1 LFGLPNLVRID
12 YQESFARMMASP
24 PSLPL
29 PKTIVLIGMMGAG
42 KTCIGR
48 HLAERL
54 DIPFIDADIEIAEA
68 AGCSVSEIFEVHGEA
83 AFRDGER
90 RVISRLLDMPVHV
103 LATGGG
109 AFMDEEVRR
118 LIKEKA
124 ISIWL
129 RADIDLLL
137 SRVLRR
143 NTRPLLKKGD
153 PRQIL
158 EKLIA
163 ERYPVYEK
171 AEIIVDSVD
180 APPEVTVENA
190 YNAVKSYLE
199 SRPDKTDLNDASQ
212 GAAR

>member
-1 LFGLPNLVRID
+1 
-12 YQESFARMMASP
+12 MASP
-24 PSLPL
+24 SSLPL

-48 HLAERL
+48 QLAERF
-54 DIPFIDADIEIAEA
+54 DIPFTDADSEIAEA
-68 AGCSVSEIFEVHGEA
+68 AGCSVSEIFDVHGEA

-90 RVISRLLDMPVHV
+90 RVISRLLDMPIHV

-109 AFMDEEVRR
+109 AFMDEETRH

-199 SRPDKTDLNDASQ
+199 SRPDKTNLNDDAQ
-212 GAAR
+212 GTAR

>member
-1 LFGLPNLVRID
+1 
-12 YQESFARMMASP
+12 MMASS
-24 PSLPL
+24 PSLSL

-42 KTCIGR
+42 KTCIGKR
-48 HLAERL
+48 LAEEL
-54 DIPFIDADIEIAEA
+54 DIPFTDADMEIAEA
-68 AGCSVSEIFEVHGEA
+68 AGCSVSEIFEIHGEA

-90 RVISRLLDMPVHV
+90 RVISRLLDNPVHV

-109 AFMDEEVRR
+109 AFMDQKTRR

-171 AEIIVDSVD
+171 ADITVDSVD

-190 YNAVKSYLE
+190 YNALKSHLE
-199 SRPDKTDLNDASQ
+199 SGPDTSGRKATSQ
-212 GAAR
+212 GAAK